1 MSFTSVQ
8 NGRVSDSRSLTPIRS
23 VPPAKEKEP
32 PDPNKADPRLT
43 INRALIYERRLP
55 GDAYITAHVQRL
67 QHGYYSSDAV
77 SDEDA
82 EHVDF
87 LAIAF
92 TFHSP
97 HTTTHRIKSAT
108 ISVSVH
114 GNRDLSSSKLYPYG
128 YPPGN
133 PRFLMHAPHLIYG
146 SVSPETMEWTFS
158 LAGSLGIS
166 EMPVSASVIPSG
178 SLNGRYKRYE
188 MMRIQGSAR
197 TLKNP
202 AGREFDVEAGKIV
215 WSMEENNVQRSGLP
229 REFTFVMLVQKP
241 SANSKMSLSI
251 DVDPVIDAMIGS
263 YPSLLLKLPE
273 YQPLPRGGV
282 NFQQEVGQR
291 FEPVDPV
298 RGFNFA
304 ELGSMF
310 DEYIA
315 MPGRK
320 FSRQIQIPAET
331 GIPEDHFQGTYP
343 GQYGSLNPIPYQQQM
358 QNSLSLQNS
367 LLQTTL
373 QNLWA
378 IQPRGEETHSRQ
390 VSSQN
395 QNQSQSHSSPKTPH
409 PHPHPHAAP
418 TTSTIPQTATTT
430 TIPLNLHLHL
440 DPATTTHLTNL
451 AHIRQGPSPLS
462 PRRSP
467 SLRRT
472 QAREFPSTRVA
483 SGTSSTSTTSS
494 PSLTESMVPH
504 TDARPQQRSHTL
516 SATDKGDG
524 PDAGPG
530 DEEEDHALLH
540 LPRTPISTAGTP
552 RRVARRDSVGGA
564 RGHRRGRSVSLDIQK
579 LKTKPS
585 RMPPW

>member
-8 NGRVSDSRSLTPIRS
+8 NERVSDSRSLTPICS
-23 VPPAKEKEP
+23 VPPVKEKEP

-43 INRALIYERRLP
+43 LNRALIYERRLP
-55 GDAYITAHVQRL
+55 GDAYITGHVQRL
-67 QHGYYSSDAV
+67 QHGYYSNDAV

-82 EHVDF
+82 KHVDF

-114 GNRDLSSSKLYPYG
+114 GNRDLSSSKLYPHG

-197 TLKNP
+197 TLKHP
-202 AGREFDVEAGKIV
+202 AGREFDVQAGKIV

-241 SANSKMSLSI
+241 SANSKISLSI

-273 YQPLPRGGV
+273 YQPLPRRGV

-343 GQYGSLNPIPYQQQM
+343 GQYGSLNPNPYQQQL
-358 QNSLSLQNS
+358 QNNLSLQNS

-373 QNLWA
+373 QNLWT
-378 IQPRGEETHSRQ
+378 IQPRGEGTH
-390 VSSQN
+390 SQN
-395 QNQSQSHSSPKTPH
+395 QNQSQSHSSPKTRH

-418 TTSTIPQTATTT
+418 TTSTIPQTATTS
-430 TIPLNLHLHL
+430 IPMNLHLHL
-440 DPATTTHLTNL
+440 DPASTTHLTNL

-472 QAREFPSTRVA
+472 QAREFPSTR
-483 SGTSSTSTTSS
+483 
-494 PSLTESMVPH
+494 
-504 TDARPQQRSHTL
+504 QRSYTL
-516 SATDKGDG
+516 SEITKGDG

-530 DEEEDHALLH
+530 DEEEYHTLPH
-540 LPRTPISTAGTP
+540 LPRIPIPTPGTP
-552 RRVARRDSVGGA
+552 RSVARRDSVGGA
-564 RGHRRGRSVSLDIQK
+564 RGHRREAEDEAIPTAAMALLQSVSDFAHGMLEWSG
-579 LKTKPS
+579 L
-585 RMPPW
+585 